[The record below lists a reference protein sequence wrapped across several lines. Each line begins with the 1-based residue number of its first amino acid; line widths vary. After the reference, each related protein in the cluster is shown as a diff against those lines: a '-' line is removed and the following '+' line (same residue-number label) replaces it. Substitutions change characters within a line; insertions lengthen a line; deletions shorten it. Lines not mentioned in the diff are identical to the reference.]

1 MDWKIDVL
9 IARGQLVVSDDF
21 RICLANILISAG
33 RMRKLR
39 YPTRAP
45 ANMNRISETSPIPA
59 SFVALMIVIAA
70 GLVVLA
76 IKEQT
81 RRCRRIGQFYYKSLL
96 TPCKEHFPATGH
108 YRTRDAFPYPSRADC
123 DAGAECVE
131 KADTHG
137 DMHVPGKF
145 TQTIVDASQN
155 NERANGGDH

>member
-21 RICLANILISAG
+21 RMCLANILTSAG

-39 YPTRAP
+39 YQSRAP
-45 ANMNRISETSPIPA
+45 ANMNRISEASPIPA

-81 RRCRRIGQFYYKSLL
+81 RRCRRIGQFYCKSLL
-96 TPCKEHFPATGH
+96 TPCK
-108 YRTRDAFPYPSRADC
+108 DAFPGNWTLQNRGRVS
-123 DAGAECVE
+123 
-131 KADTHG
+131 
-137 DMHVPGKF
+137 VPKL
-145 TQTIVDASQN
+145 
-155 NERANGGDH
+155 R